1 MIRKFDIN
9 LPNRTKLL
17 LQKMKILLLSCIL
30 FVFYS
35 CTSEYHE
42 RLKMG
47 AEIQNKINKLESQ
60 NNLTEDKK
68 VFLQQLKKDLVIQA
82 KISGNEDR
90 YFSEVSN

>member
-42 RLKMG
+42 RLKKG
-47 AEIQNKINKLESQ
+47 AEIQTKILELESQ
-60 NNLTEDKK
+60 SNLTEDDKL
-68 VFLQQLKKDLVIQA
+68 FLQQLKKDLLIQA